1 MEETKCLKP
10 PDSGHDRPFAV
21 SAPLSGSKL
30 LSEMAEKTARKQR
43 GRPFQRGESGNPA
56 GRPVGARHKAT
67 VAAEALLDGEAEAL
81 TRKAVEMALAGDTVA
96 LRLCLER
103 ILPPRRERLV
113 RFKLPRLQSLA
124 DAATAMA
131 AIIAAV
137 ATADLTLGEA
147 AELAKLIGA
156 FAKALEETAGG
167 DSDLIEVWT
176 DMGDG
181 TVSGPRGKR
190 LTREAFDHLNA
201 GDRHGVIFIEG
212 DDAKA

>member
-1 MEETKCLKP
+1 MTHATLAANAA
-10 PDSGHDRPFAV
+10 GN
-21 SAPLSGSKL
+21 
-30 LSEMAEKTARKQR
+30 QR
-43 GRPFQRGESGNPA
+43 GRPFSKGQSGNPA
-56 GRPVGARHKAT
+56 GKPRGTRHRAT
-67 VAAEALLDGEAEAL
+67 LAAEVLLDADSEAL
-81 TRKAVEMALAGDTVA
+81 TRKATELALAGDTVA

-103 ILPPRRERLV
+103 ILPPRRERPV
-113 RFKLPRLQSLA
+113 RFKLPLLESLA

-131 AIIAAV
+131 AIVAAV

-156 FAKALEETAGG
+156 FAKALEETAG

-190 LTREAFDHLNA
+190 LTREAFNHLNA
-201 GDRHGVIFIEG
+201 GGRHGVIFIDG
-212 DDAKA
+212 DDAKV

>member
-1 MEETKCLKP
+1 MRASRCGRADRNWQRRVRQRTKML
-10 PDSGHDRPFAV
+10 
-21 SAPLSGSKL
+21 
-30 LSEMAEKTARKQR
+30 
-43 GRPFQRGESGNPA
+43 
-56 GRPVGARHKAT
+56 
-67 VAAEALLDGEAEAL
+67 
-81 TRKAVEMALAGDTVA
+81 
-96 LRLCLER
+96 

-176 DMGDG
+176 DM
-181 TVSGPRGKR
+181 
-190 LTREAFDHLNA
+190 
-201 GDRHGVIFIEG
+201 
-212 DDAKA
+212 